1 MQIIRP
7 LIRSGDRST
16 FLNDFPQFIHC
27 RITIFFGKLYAFG
40 DDIIVLAGIF
50 AAVRIITGQHIIERD
65 AQRINVRTRI

>member
-7 LIRSGDRST
+7 FIRSGDRST

-50 AAVRIITGQHIIERD
+50 AAVRIL
-65 AQRINVRTRI
+65 